1 MKNLIKWEMKQTFK
15 SKAFWGIG
23 CTFILGTLIFSLIPI
38 IDGGRSNNELFLSIF
53 SNFNSLILLI
63 IGIYAGMR
71 ITGDLEDR
79 KIQAAVMAGNS
90 RFSVVATKLFV
101 FSLSVAIFTLLSTTI
116 NSLVLF
122 LIKGS
127 IGIDTNFFRE
137 VIMRTICF
145 SLVEISFAS
154 ICFFLS
160 TLVKNIGAAITINLI
175 TLVALN
181 SIGQSLIGKEWA
193 AGFIKF
199 TPVGQTFLI
208 IADAS
213 TKNIINSL
221 IASILGITLVL
232 ILSYIKFR
240 KQELK

>member
-1 MKNLIKWEMKQTFK
+1 MKNLMKWEMQQTFK

-23 CTFILGTLIFSLIPI
+23 STFILGTLIFLIISI
-38 IDGGRSNNELFLSIF
+38 IEGGRSNNELFLSTF
-53 SNFNSLILLI
+53 SNFNSLVLLI

-90 RFSVVATKLFV
+90 RFNVVATKLFV
-101 FSLSVAIFTLLSTTI
+101 FSLSVALFTLLSITI

-127 IGIDTNFFRE
+127 IGVGTNFFRE

-145 SLVEISFAS
+145 SLVETSFAS
-154 ICFFLS
+154 ICFFFS
-160 TLVKNIGAAITINLI
+160 TLFKNIGAAITVNLLSLI
-175 TLVALN
+175 VLN
-181 SIGQSLIGKEWA
+181 SVGQSLIGKEWA

-199 TPVGQTFLI
+199 TPVGQTVLTI
-208 IADAS
+208 IDVS

-221 IASILGITLVL
+221 IASFLGITLVL
-232 ILSYIKFR
+232 ILSYMKFK